1 MAYTPAWIES
11 TQGAMGS
18 SERQQRSLYWIMK
31 ILNAIPAAVQ
41 DRQDK

>member
-1 MAYTPAWIES
+1 MACTPAWIES

-31 ILNAIPAAVQ
+31 ILNAITAAVK